1 MEATAKTYGIMMGLC
16 SVRIMKYMLEA
27 LIHCLCSPD
36 WIGAKLYRINL
47 VGVVVVVQYTGI
59 DPIYRLVAAPGLL

>member
-1 MEATAKTYGIMMGLC
+1 MHGIIMGLC
-16 SVRIMKYMLEA
+16 IVGIMNCMLEA
-27 LIHCLCSPD
+27 PIHCLYLPD
-36 WIGAKLYRINL
+36 WIGTKLYRINL